1 MDLGFVACFEPRF
14 LSYVTALLVHVY
26 IYVCIRIYISG
37 SVAVL
42 GGAERSLKRSVLYR
56 TPEQGYWITVIF
68 NYESTRI
75 LAKTGAKP
83 ERERGG
89 EKKGKN
95 RKTIDERFNRGL
107 PSSRNRVDFKRM
119 HFSRGLAFIKICIE
133 AQASQGRD
141 EIPFCGRNEI
151 ENDEF
156 FLEKGA
162 RKGRKRKERE
172 KKKGKYRFSSLRELG
187 RWGKND
193 EETGGN

>member
-75 LAKTGAKP
+75 LAKTGGAKP
-83 ERERGG
+83 EPDRERGG
-89 EKKGKN
+89 GK
-95 RKTIDERFNRGL
+95 
-107 PSSRNRVDFKRM
+107 
-119 HFSRGLAFIKICIE
+119 
-133 AQASQGRD
+133 
-141 EIPFCGRNEI
+141 
-151 ENDEF
+151 
-156 FLEKGA
+156 
-162 RKGRKRKERE
+162 KRK
-172 KKKGKYRFSSLRELG
+172 K
-187 RWGKND
+187 
-193 EETGGN
+193 